1 MKNRYIW
8 ADIKNKD
15 KYTAITELIKDSQA
29 NANYFSLL
37 ILSAIII
44 AAGVLLANSAILIG
58 GMLITPVLTPILLLA
73 LAIVTSNTEAVR
85 RSGLLILKSITI
97 IFLISMIASLLF
109 GIPEDKEFFSV
120 ALLNDSI
127 RAAFLYFL
135 VAFTSGIAATF
146 AWIRKEI
153 SSLLPGISIA
163 ISLVP
168 PIALVGIWLGQ
179 GDIFMARFF
188 LVIFLFNL
196 VGIIMSSMII
206 FSILHF
212 YETNDKINEEI
223 ETNDKKSE

>member
-1 MKNRYIW
+1 MKNKYIW

-15 KYTAITELIKDSQA
+15 KYTAIAELIKDSQA

-85 RSGLLILKSITI
+85 RSSLLILKSITI

-196 VGIIMSSMII
+196 VGIIMSSMIV
-206 FSILHF
+206 FSVLHF
-212 YETNDKINEEI
+212 YKTNDKINEEI